1 MRGDNTTIYIIAIVI
16 VLHFIVGIGYLLYK
30 LTKKK

>member
-1 MRGDNTTIYIIAIVI
+1 MRGDNTIIYIIAIVI
-16 VLHFIVGIGYLLYK
+16 VLHFLVGIGYLLYK